1 VGELVGAADDVQV
14 GADGVRVVGQAV
26 TGSVLAVQVVAGPA
40 DQHIGLPG
48 GSARWSPA
56 CRSAPRPGPS
66 PAGRSRR
73 PHGQRAVDGG
83 VAADVG
89 QPQTHPLPGAA
100 FRGGGEPVVDGVRLV
115 PQPLAHIDRVGAAGQ
130 RDQPVRGRR

>member
-1 VGELVGAADDVQV
+1 LRVGELVGAAEDVQV

-48 GSARWSPA
+48 GLATRVTGLPVGFHSQVHRQPD
-56 CRSAPRPGPS
+56 
-66 PAGRSRR
+66 GRAVLA
-73 PHGQRAVDGG
+73 GQRAVHGG

-89 QPQTHPLPGAA
+89 QP
-100 FRGGGEPVVDGVRLV
+100 
-115 PQPLAHIDRVGAAGQ
+115 
-130 RDQPVRGRR
+130 